1 MSETV
6 RILLNGAEREVPA
19 GASLAAA
26 LLGLG
31 VTRFRTSV
39 LGEPR
44 GPLCGMGVCQECRVT
59 VDGRAGVRACLL
71 PCREGLHVETDQ
83 P

>member
-1 MSETV
+1 MSRTL
-6 RILLNGAEREVPA
+6 RIVVNGAEREVPA
-19 GASLAAA
+19 NATLAAA

-39 LGEPR
+39 HGEPR
-44 GPLCGMGVCQECRVT
+44 GPVCGMGVCHECRVT
-59 VDGRAGVRACLL
+59 VDGRSGVRACLL
-71 PCREGLHVETDQ
+71 PCREGMRVETEL